1 MRFLRPFKIVLLG
14 VLLSP
19 LMAIDA
25 FAAVFDHSRV
35 GLEFEYEAVRP
46 TSKLSDTKNHEALLT
61 FVRNEFG
68 GSRVRVTS
76 WDKFINARGTMM
88 AAFKDAQ
95 GRIWS
100 AVPEKMNGEKFDG
113 FELITPPLE
122 TPQDEEKLGRAVE
135 AIRRSGLFKEGYS
148 SSTHFTLD
156 VSHWV
161 GDLNAPGADRKN
173 IAEFVDAILFLEM
186 NVKSIF
192 NLVGPQRYGHMVNKF
207 AVPLALNQK
216 DLLRD
221 LAAMPRPERTLGNV
235 RAVFQQYQATELAL
249 VGGNSVHAWK
259 YRAFNYGKLFGLGEF
274 RGWKLPVVEAR
285 VADLIEDSET
295 LKQTGRVFARAL
307 AMGARSHQG
316 EFRDPFPEFNSFHS
330 DSESHQRLDESVR
343 KESESRVQNF
353 AMKLGLSPQVRSNTG
368 PKSCRDLFLEAN

>member
-1 MRFLRPFKIVLLG
+1 
-14 VLLSP
+14 
-19 LMAIDA
+19 MAIDA
-25 FAAVFDHSRV
+25 FAAAFDHSRV
-35 GLEFEYEAVRP
+35 GLEFEYEALRP
-46 TSKLSDTKNHEALLT
+46 TAKVSDTKNHEALLS

-68 GSRVRVTS
+68 GSRIRMQS

-88 AAFKDAQ
+88 AAFKDPQ

-100 AVPEKMNGEKFDG
+100 VVPEKMNGEKFDG

-122 TPQDEEKLGRAVE
+122 TPQDEEKLGRAIE
-135 AIRRSGLFKEGYS
+135 AIRQSGLFIEGYS

-156 VSHWV
+156 VSQWV
-161 GDLNAPGADRKN
+161 GDLNAPGADRRN

-186 NVKSIF
+186 NVKSIY
-192 NLVGPQRYGHMVNKF
+192 NLVGPKRYGHTVNKF

-216 DLLRD
+216 ALLAE
-221 LAAMPRPERTLGNV
+221 LAALPRQDRTLGSV
-235 RAVFQQYQATELAL
+235 RAVFQKYQAIELAL
-249 VGGNSVHAWK
+249 FGGNPVHAWK

-285 VADLIEDSET
+285 IADLIEDAET

-316 EFRDPFPEFNSFHS
+316 EFRDPFPEFKSFHS
-330 DSESHQRLDESVR
+330 DSEAHQRLDESIR
-343 KESESRVQNF
+343 NESESRVQNF
-353 AMKLGLSPQVRSNTG
+353 AMKLGLSRHVRSNTG
-368 PKSCRDLFLEAN
+368 PRSCRDLFLEAN